1 MIKLNSIIKNIPQAL
16 SIYLNQIVYD
26 QKRMGKDITVLSLG
40 EAFFDIPNFKFENLD
55 MQKGYHYSDSQGL
68 PALRKKIS
76 CLYQSKYNVKV
87 DYNSEIIISAGS
99 KILSYF
105 AIKSLINKEDEVI
118 VVEPYWLSYTEQI
131 KLSNGRIKVIPF
143 GTKIKDYK
151 NYFTKK
157 TKALIINNPNNPSGL
172 KLDKKSIIKIYKNC
186 LKKNIFLI
194 IDEAYS
200 DFTDKNTFI
209 SFGKL
214 FKNKKNLILINSL
227 SKNMGISGWR
237 IGYLISQPNII
248 KNILKLNQHL
258 ITCAPTILQLYI
270 EKYFEKIIDITSG
283 QIKNLL
289 LKKKKILKFLD
300 SNKIKYI
307 NGLTTFYI
315 LINIDKY
322 SYTSNAF
329 ALYLLLK
336 YQISVVPGIA
346 YGKGLSKYIRMSIGS
361 ESLERIKEAILTIKK
376 VLINDECD
384 NKLIKSHLKK
394 LNENQ

>member
-1 MIKLNSIIKNIPQAL
+1 M
-16 SIYLNQIVYD
+16 
-26 QKRMGKDITVLSLG
+26 
-40 EAFFDIPNFKFENLD
+40 
-55 MQKGYHYSDSQGL
+55 
-68 PALRKKIS
+68 
-76 CLYQSKYNVKV
+76 
-87 DYNSEIIISAGS
+87 
-99 KILSYF
+99 
-105 AIKSLINKEDEVI
+105 
-118 VVEPYWLSYTEQI
+118 
-131 KLSNGRIKVIPF
+131 
-143 GTKIKDYK
+143 
-151 NYFTKK
+151 
-157 TKALIINNPNNPSGL
+157 
-172 KLDKKSIIKIYKNC
+172 

-237 IGYLISQPNII
+237 IGYLISQPYII

-258 ITCAPTILQLYI
+258 ITCAPTILQLYL
-270 EKYFEKIIDITSG
+270 EKHFEKIIDVTSS
-283 QIKNLL
+283 QIKNLI

-300 SNKIKYI
+300 LNKIKYV

-322 SYTSNAF
+322 SYTSNAL

-346 YGKGLSKYIRMSIGS
+346 YGKGCSKFIRLSIGS

-376 VLINDECD
+376 VLINDECE
-384 NKLIKSHLKK
+384 NELIKSHLKE